1 MQLQYLPLIQAL
13 FVESNPIPVKAA
25 VALLGFRVG
34 RMRLPLT
41 EALPATRDALEKAM
55 RDVGLQIA

>member
-1 MQLQYLPLIQAL
+1 MPLIQAL

-25 VALLGFRVG
+25 VGMLGYKVG

-41 EALPATRDALEKAM
+41 EVTPATRERLDEAM
-55 RDVGLQIA
+55 RDVGLLD